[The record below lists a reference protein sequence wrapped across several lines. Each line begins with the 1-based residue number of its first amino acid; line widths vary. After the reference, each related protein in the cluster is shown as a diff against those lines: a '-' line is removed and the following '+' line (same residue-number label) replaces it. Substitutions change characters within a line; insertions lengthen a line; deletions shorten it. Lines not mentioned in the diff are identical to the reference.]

1 MATVAMTFVSKLYE
15 VMSIEEYVHI
25 IAWDTS
31 GKHIY
36 ILDQEGFVQ
45 VARNMEQGRK
55 DDLCQRIDRIQR
67 ERDQERRKFRWIRWG
82 KPLQAEIAEDETQ
95 EKGSKD

>member
-45 VARNMEQGRK
+45 EILPLLTDGAKVMGSFVRQMNMYVILYG
-55 DDLCQRIDRIQR
+55 LCIN
-67 ERDQERRKFRWIRWG
+67 
-82 KPLQAEIAEDETQ
+82 
-95 EKGSKD
+95 